1 MTYPE
6 SEEVKNLIEH
16 SDRILIV
23 QADNPDGD
31 SLASALALEQI
42 VHELGKEPILYC
54 GIDMPGY
61 LKYMPGSG

>member
-23 QADNPDGD
+23 QADNPDGT
-31 SLASALALEQI
+31 SF
-42 VHELGKEPILYC
+42 ILW
-54 GIDMPGY
+54 D
-61 LKYMPGSG
+61 